1 LAVFGGYEFGGKI
14 GLVLSNLSSRYLN
27 EKNEGVSK
35 SDVTVVVPVK
45 DEAPAIGMVI
55 DELQGEGYENI
66 LVVDG
71 YSGDG
76 TLGVV
81 REKEK
86 VCYVTQH
93 GRGKTGALKTA
104 IEYVTTPY
112 MLLIDGDHTYP
123 AEDIKRLLVHAK
135 NYGQVIGVRDKKN
148 ISTLHRF
155 GNRIIT
161 RVFNMLFGAG
171 LSDICSGMYLLKT
184 DVARELDLGSK
195 GFLTEV
201 EVAAQTVTEH
211 SVTEVPIGFR
221 ERVGT
226 AKLSAWNGFSI
237 IWAIMHLAWKYNPV
251 FLFSSITSFE
261 TVPGL
266 IILGYVMIEQAMIG
280 IFHSGLALMGTLLT
294 LFGIQA
300 LALAVIAVMMKRM
313 EHRISVKVTKH

>member
-1 LAVFGGYEFGGKI
+1 M
-14 GLVLSNLSSRYLN
+14 VLSDLSSKYST
-27 EKNEGVSK
+27 KNNNGVSK
-35 SDVTVVVPVK
+35 DDVTIVVPVK

-55 DELQGEGYENI
+55 DELHDEGYDNI

-76 TLGVV
+76 TLGLV
-81 REKEK
+81 REKDK

-104 IEYVTTPY
+104 IEYVNTPY
-112 MLLIDGDHTYP
+112 MLLVDGDHTYP
-123 AEDIKRLLVHAK
+123 ANDIKRLLVHAE

-148 ISTLHRF
+148 ISTVHRF

-161 RVFNMLFGAG
+161 RVFNLLFGAG

-226 AKLSAWNGFSI
+226 AKLSAWHGFSI
-237 IWAIMHLAWKYNPV
+237 LGAILQLAWKYNPV
-251 FLFSSITSFE
+251 FLFSS
-261 TVPGL
+261 
-266 IILGYVMIEQAMIG
+266 MA
-280 IFHSGLALMGTLLT
+280 
-294 LFGIQA
+294 A
-300 LALAVIAVMMKRM
+300 LATITRNN
-313 EHRISVKVTKH
+313 HPRICDGRTCNARNLS